1 MEEGAVVGFPY
12 CVGGGPPFLGLD
24 NWVFTAVPLNICGD
38 SYVDFDEECDDG
50 NNVDNDGCLSN
61 CTIEFA
67 YRCNTT
73 TSGTSVCIG
82 NECGDGQV
90 FEPEEECDD
99 SNTDVQDGCSDTCV
113 VEPGYQCQ
121 TLSMGTSLCINLC
134 SNGVLDSDFE
144 ECDNGIGVIRDGC
157 SDTHCQVLHLWMCQ
171 SGFNQTS
178 HCEHVTVDFD
188 KSNGSTLGLTVY
200 HTTGDDVYIT
210 DPSLLDANSFNN
222 TVLHTAIVMII
233 LIVINMGALRTGP
246 LSISTSL
253 V

>member
-1 MEEGAVVGFPY
+1 
-12 CVGGGPPFLGLD
+12 
-24 NWVFTAVPLNICGD
+24 
-38 SYVDFDEECDDG
+38 
-50 NNVDNDGCLSN
+50 
-61 CTIEFA
+61 
-67 YRCNTT
+67 
-73 TSGTSVCIG
+73 
-82 NECGDGQV
+82 
-90 FEPEEECDD
+90 
-99 SNTDVQDGCSDTCV
+99 
-113 VEPGYQCQ
+113 
-121 TLSMGTSLCINLC
+121 MGTSLCINLC